1 MNYIPMNGNIIV
13 RCSEGTKVT
22 ESGIVLQN
30 SQEPEIA
37 IVIAAASDVDEVKI
51 GDRVLVYWPDTIK
64 LEKDTYKVPMTNV
77 LAVYEE

>member
-1 MNYIPMNGNIIV
+1 MNYIPMNQNIVV

-37 IVIAAASDVDEVKI
+37 IVIAVASDVDEVKI
-51 GDRVLVYWPDTIK
+51 GDRVLVHWPDTKK
-64 LEKDTYKVPMTNV
+64 LELNTYKVPMNNV

>member
-1 MNYIPMNGNIIV
+1 MNQNIVV

-37 IVIAAASDVDEVKI
+37 IVIAVASDVDEVKI
-51 GDRVLVYWPDTIK
+51 GDRVLVHWPDTKK
-64 LEKDTYKVPMTNV
+64 LELNTYKVPMNNV